1 MKQEMP
7 RIPNT
12 NHKLLKKGSK
22 LILSAA
28 TFGVVAA
35 GSFQGVKRFPCF
47 IQQLADFLGC
57 LRWKL
62 FIPQILSMG
71 FFLIIP
77 VRVFLHS
84 HFFVMLTFVITD
96 IPELGCRITH
106 MSDDVCIFLTDL
118 YGCFL

>member
-35 GSFQGVKRFPCF
+35 GSFQGVNYEIGR
-47 IQQLADFLGC
+47 AH
-57 LRWKL
+57 
-62 FIPQILSMG
+62 
-71 FFLIIP
+71 
-77 VRVFLHS
+77 V
-84 HFFVMLTFVITD
+84 
-96 IPELGCRITH
+96 
-106 MSDDVCIFLTDL
+106 
-118 YGCFL
+118 